1 MQHFPHSEGQAFTF
15 SISQPGGI
23 TTLVQRFGETVPGGV
38 RDMVLVEGSG
48 WPHTHAP
55 PVSAFKALFGNAQLS
70 AAKFGKCGL

>member
-15 SISQPGGI
+15 SINQPGRI
-23 TTLVQRFGETVPGGV
+23 TTLVQRFGETIPGGV

-55 PVSAFKALFGNAQLS
+55 PVSASKALFSNVQLS
-70 AAKFGKCGL
+70 AAEFGKCGL